1 MTSCYDC
8 IHCGACSDAGDSGFS
23 SLKEDASECKHFKN
37 KADVVS
43 VEAFEQVK
51 WERDTAIEQ
60 LWTYGIALC
69 EKKELKEVKHGEWIE
84 DGYND
89 IPCVCSRCGAEA
101 PYKADCREDYD
112 YDYDDNL
119 IFLGAEIEKE
129 YIKTPYCPNCGADM
143 RDNKNESEVEK

>member
-1 MTSCYDC
+1 MASCYDC

-23 SLKEDASECKHFKN
+23 SLKEDVSMCKHFKN
-37 KADVVS
+37 KENFA
-43 VEAFEQVK
+43 
-51 WERDTAIEQ
+51 
-60 LWTYGIALC
+60 
-69 EKKELKEVKHGEWIE
+69 EVKYGEWIE

-89 IPCVCSRCGAEA
+89 IPCVCSRCGSEA

-129 YIKTPYCPNCGADM
+129 YIKTPYCPYCGADM
-143 RDNKNESEVEK
+143 SGVTDCHE

>member
-1 MTSCYDC
+1 MNAFLWLLCV
-8 IHCGACSDAGDSGFS
+8 IFS
-23 SLKEDASECKHFKN
+23 SLIGCAIGLLIYKIFVF
-37 KADVVS
+37 VV
-43 VEAFEQVK
+43 
-51 WERDTAIEQ
+51 
-60 LWTYGIALC
+60 
-69 EKKELKEVKHGEWIE
+69 EVKRGEWIE

-129 YIKTPYCPNCGADM
+129 YIKTPYCPYCGADM
-143 RDNKNESEVEK
+143 SGVTDCHE